1 MKCLISGRSSYKHE
15 EKKMQ
20 VYDNFKY
27 SKKIAKEQYG
37 KSLMKESFKD
47 HTIICN
53 WTNMTERIIRELHSD
68 NVVDPRPIIIITDQ
82 PEKVSQSTEDW
93 MREVFVI
100 HGSPLDNRV
109 LQKASL
115 DHASTAIILAD
126 PREKELA
133 DAKSIVVALAI
144 EAINRDIHTVVEILK
159 TENKRHFEHTHVDEL
174 ICVEELTEKITAQ
187 AALTHGISE
196 LYLHLLTQS
205 SDTNEVYNIPV
216 PENYIGKTYAE
227 LRRAILSY
235 TDEDLVLVG
244 FITREVK
251 KNVNGST
258 RKNGWGNEI
267 YMNKMYVNP
276 RKDPLEGQKGN
287 KHVFVQGDSI
297 IVIAYVKPTLENLK

>member
-1 MKCLISGRSSYKHE
+1 
-15 EKKMQ
+15 MQ

-27 SKKIAKEQYG
+27 SQKIAKEKYG
-37 KSLMKESFKD
+37 KSSMKESFKE

-53 WTNMTERIIRELHSD
+53 WSDKTERIIRELHSD
-68 NVVDPRPIIIITDQ
+68 NVVEPRPIIIITDQ
-82 PEKVSQSTEDW
+82 PEKVSHSTEDW

-100 HGSPLDNRV
+100 PGSPLDNKV

-115 DHASTAIILAD
+115 EHASTAIILAD
-126 PREKELA
+126 PREKDLA

-159 TENKRHFEHTHVDEL
+159 TENKRHFEHTHVDEI

-187 AALTHGISE
+187 AALTHGISD

-216 PENYIGKTYAE
+216 PELYIGKTYAE
-227 LRRAILSY
+227 LRREVLSY
-235 TDEDLVLVG
+235 TDEDIILVG
-244 FITREVK
+244 FVTREAK
-251 KNVNGST
+251 KNVNGSL
-258 RKNGWGNEI
+258 RKNGWGNDI
-267 YMNKMYVNP
+267 YLNKMYVNP

-287 KHVFVQGDSI
+287 QHVFVEGDSI
-297 IVIAYVKPTLENLK
+297 IVIAYIKPSLSTLK